1 MSQQPESSALS
12 SPGDDEFHSPSSE
25 IRSLT
30 DKFYGSSEN
39 SDQTNNPTSS
49 QTNLIDSI
57 IKLNSDIESTI
68 RRQSISARY
77 LMKTQQ
83 QKQQQQHLQAG
94 TPIVGLE
101 TGSQSQMRRENE
113 CGATSPVSSSSSSV
127 SSSSSCL
134 NETSSGKV
142 TIRKIEDI
150 SGVINQA
157 LNNAAET
164 NLEGNYHT
172 MTINSFSIFNKY
184 SEILKQFLMCI
195 F

>member
-1 MSQQPESSALS
+1 
-12 SPGDDEFHSPSSE
+12 
-25 IRSLT
+25 
-30 DKFYGSSEN
+30 
-39 SDQTNNPTSS
+39 
-49 QTNLIDSI
+49 
-57 IKLNSDIESTI
+57 
-68 RRQSISARY
+68 
-77 LMKTQQ
+77 MKTQQ

-172 MTINSFSIFNKY
+172 MSINSFSIFNKY
-184 SEILKQFLMCI
+184 SENLKQFLMCI
-195 F
+195 FKNRIDKNEKILNLRQK